1 MPGSPEKLPSFVL
14 PLALGFAVSLAYP
27 LIFALAELYGMC
39 GGCGTVTVRPE
50 MIGFMIGG
58 FALALYRKEFRS
70 SSFAPLSPLLLGF
83 ATGVVLPE
91 FFGCPWCM
99 FMQLGTGGV
108 ERLPQIGG
116 FIAGIWGGSAL
127 LRRGAAVEAGPTWRI
142 PTRLTQL
149 LILAVVGGSLWWMKE
164 NMEVS
169 GSREN
174 LAMAGVV
181 LVGIV
186 LGAAMQRIRFCLV
199 EGLRN
204 TFLIPSTTAKG
215 VAPLVGMVGGA
226 FLYGLA
232 RGELAFLGLDLTQG
246 DVLVQQIFVFTCA
259 GLAGMAFTLAGG
271 CTVWHA
277 VNTGNGSM
285 HSLTFLGGM
294 LAAAWL
300 HKLPGFLL
308 FTREFQQGMFF
319 WAPRMN
325 ALYRWIGAH
334 TLYLL
339 IGGAAFVLVLWIN
352 RRSFFSEEDL

>member
-1 MPGSPEKLPSFVL
+1 MLESPKKLPSFVL

-50 MIGFMIGG
+50 MVGFMIGG
-58 FALALYRKEFRS
+58 FILALYRREFHS
-70 SSFAPLSPLLLGF
+70 PSFAPLSPLLLGF

-99 FMQLGTGGV
+99 FMQLGAGDVG
-108 ERLPQIGG
+108 RLPQIAG
-116 FIAGIWGGSAL
+116 FIAGIWGGSVL
-127 LRRGAAVEAGPTWRI
+127 LRRGASVEAGPKVHFSSRVT
-142 PTRLTQL
+142 PL
-149 LILAVVGGSLWWMKE
+149 LVLAVIGGSLWWMKE

-169 GSREN
+169 GTSEV

-181 LVGIV
+181 LVGV
-186 LGAAMQRIRFCLV
+186 LLGTAMQRIRFCLV

-204 TFLIPSTTAKG
+204 AFLIPSTVLKG

-226 FLYGLA
+226 FLYALA
-232 RGELAFLGLDLTQG
+232 RGELAFVGLDLTQW
-246 DVLVQQIFVFTCA
+246 DLLVQQGFAFACA

-300 HKLPGFLL
+300 HKLPGFLM
-308 FTREFQQGMFF
+308 FTREFQQGIFA

-325 ALYRWIGAH
+325 YLYRWIGAH

-339 IGGAAFVLVLWIN
+339 IGGAAFMLVLWIN